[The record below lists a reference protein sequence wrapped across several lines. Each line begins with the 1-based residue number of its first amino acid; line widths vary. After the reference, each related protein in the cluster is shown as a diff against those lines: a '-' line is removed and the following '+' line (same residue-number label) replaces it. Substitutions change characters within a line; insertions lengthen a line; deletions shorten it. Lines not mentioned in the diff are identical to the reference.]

1 MDAINKWAERVYT
14 ETDVGRS
21 VATSVS
27 GVIGLVVYLL
37 SNDWVIAAFSTIIS
51 FPIIRL
57 IASGMHEKAI
67 RHAKRRIAREEAEHV
82 YDQLSDDEREVVRA
96 FVSAGGSVLTWS
108 HVNSLSLPGPAIESL
123 IQRELLW
130 SSMTADGMRETFA
143 IDSSIFDVGRERSH
157 TDARSTIAPNNAVNR
172 RKSGRFE
179 MENLS
184 PPPGYGRR

>member
-1 MDAINKWAERVYT
+1 VDAINKWAERVYM

-37 SNDWVIAAFSTIIS
+37 STDWVIAAFSTIIS

-57 IASGMHEKAI
+57 VASGMHETAT
-67 RHAKRRIAREEAEHV
+67 RRAKRRIAREEAEHL
-82 YDQLSDDEREVVRA
+82 YDQLSDDEKQVVRA

-123 IQRELLW
+123 IQRELLR

-143 IDSSIFDVGRERSH
+143 LDSSLFDVGRERSH
-157 TDARSTIAPNNAVNR
+157 ADGQSETRPNNTVNR
-172 RKSGRFE
+172 SGE
-179 MENLS
+179 V
-184 PPPGYGRR
+184 RRI